1 MRQEDSYGLAITT
14 TSDLAASHFRT
25 AVDLSLAAW
34 PGADVALDAALK
46 ADPRLSLAW
55 AARAR
60 IHQME
65 GARAKASETI
75 ARARGLADSEVSDRE
90 RSHVDVIALGV
101 EGKPA
106 ESLEHALV
114 HLQTWPRDAVIL
126 SLPLGAFGLF
136 AFSGM
141 AAHDQARVDLCERY
155 RREHDEHWWFQTSY
169 GWALVENNTPVEG
182 RRLIET
188 SFETKPD
195 NANSAHAL
203 AHAMYEQGAA
213 READAMIEAWL
224 PGYDRTGI
232 LHAHLAWHQALTALE
247 QGEAARATAIYSE
260 LVRPRVSAALTVNM
274 VSDAA
279 AFLWRLGLNGIDPAP
294 ELWSE
299 AIEVA
304 NGAYPHA
311 GFAFIDIHMGM
322 VAAAA
327 GDGAALERRVAAL
340 DARIQAGQYRA
351 GPVGPATCQALFA
364 FAEQRYED
372 CAGLLERVA
381 HDVVR
386 IGGSHAQRDVIE
398 ETLLV
403 AWMRSG
409 QAEKARG
416 LLDARLHRRPSARD
430 SQWRASLPA

>member
-1 MRQEDSYGLAITT
+1 MRQEDSYGLVITT
-14 TSDLAASHFRT
+14 TSDSAASHFRT

-34 PGADVALDAALK
+34 PGADLALDSALE
-46 ADPRLSLAW
+46 ADPRLALAW

-60 IHQME
+60 IHQMKGE
-65 GARAKASETI
+65 RDKANQAIALARAH
-75 ARARGLADSEVSDRE
+75 ADTEVSDRE
-90 RSHVDVIALGV
+90 RSHVEVIALGV
-101 EGKPA
+101 EGKSA
-106 ESLEHALV
+106 LSLGAALV

-126 SLPLGAFGLF
+126 SLPLGAFGLL

-141 AAHDQARVDLCERY
+141 ADHDQARVDLCELY
-155 RREHDEHWWFQTSY
+155 RREHDERWWFQTNY
-169 GWALVENNTPVEG
+169 GWALVENNAPAEG

-188 SFETKPD
+188 SFETKPE

-203 AHAMYEQGAA
+203 AHALYEQGAP
-213 READAMIEAWL
+213 READAMIGAWL
-224 PGYDRTGI
+224 PTYDRTGI

-247 QGEAARATAIYSE
+247 QGETQRATAIYSE
-260 LVRPRVSAALTVNM
+260 FVRPKVSAALTVNV

-279 AFLWRLGLNGIDPAP
+279 AFLWRLGLNGGDPAP
-294 ELWSE
+294 ELWRE
-299 AIEVA
+299 AVEVA

-322 VAAAA
+322 VAATS
-327 GDGAALERRVAAL
+327 GDATALERRVAAL
-340 DARIQAGQYRA
+340 NTKIEAGQYGA

-372 CAGLLERVA
+372 CAKLLEPVA

-409 QAEKARG
+409 QVEKARK
-416 LLDARLHRRPSARD
+416 LLNARLHRRPSTRD

>member
-14 TSDLAASHFRT
+14 TSDLAASHFRK

-34 PGADVALDAALK
+34 PGADVALDAALV
-46 ADPRLSLAW
+46 ADPRLALAW

-60 IHQME
+60 IHQMRGE
-65 GARAKASETI
+65 REKASQTI
-75 ARARGLADSEVSDRE
+75 ALARGLANADVSERE

-101 EGKPA
+101 EGKSA
-106 ESLEHALV
+106 ESLERALI

-141 AAHDQARVDLCERY
+141 ADHDQARVDLCERY
-155 RREHDEHWWFQTSY
+155 RQEHDDQWWFQTNY
-169 GWALVENNTPVEG
+169 GWALVENNAPVEG
-182 RRLIET
+182 RRLIEA
-188 SFETKPD
+188 SFAAKPD

-213 READAMIEAWL
+213 READAMIGTWL

-247 QGEAARATAIYSE
+247 QGEPERATAIYSTF
-260 LVRPRVSAALTVNM
+260 VRPKVSAALTVNV

-279 AFLWRLGLNGIDPAP
+279 AFLWRLGLNGTDPAP

-304 NGAYPHA
+304 NDAYPHP

-322 VAAAA
+322 VAASS
-327 GDGAALERRVAAL
+327 GDATELERRVAAL
-340 DARIQAGQYRA
+340 NTRIAAGQYRA
-351 GPVGPATCQALFA
+351 GPVGPAACQALFA
-364 FAEQRYED
+364 FGEQRYED
-372 CAGLLERVA
+372 CARLLESVA
-381 HDVVR
+381 PDVVR

-409 QAEKARG
+409 QAEKARA